1 MAKQIFSQMKPKS
14 YLFLVRVESF
24 RGMYTFNCSNITN
37 IIINIS
43 LEVSV
48 PLKKKY
54 MFSTILGII
63 VVFYFKA
70 QESLFA
76 GVNAAQ
82 YPQVVGE
89 GWLCHA
95 TQPRGRLSE
104 YYNFHPYN
112 KGLCYTTDKNVTR
125 NKFVM
130 LVIINKKQ
138 VFKLQFF

>member
-95 TQPRGRLSE
+95 T
-104 YYNFHPYN
+104 
-112 KGLCYTTDKNVTR
+112 
-125 NKFVM
+125 
-130 LVIINKKQ
+130 
-138 VFKLQFF
+138 